1 MNSKTTNKII
11 IFDSS
16 TLINFTLNGLTEEFE
31 GLKKIFD
38 GKFIITKEV
47 YAEIVDKPMTIKRFK
62 LEALKI
68 KRLVDEKILE
78 MPSAIGIDD
87 KEISKRTIEVENKA
101 NNIFFGRG
109 NAIQLIHSGES
120 SSLALSAILN
130 EKKIDN
136 VLSVDERTTRM
147 LSEKPENLSTLLER
161 KLHTEINVHD
171 ENLGYF
177 KNFKFIRSTELM
189 YVAYKK
195 GIVKL
200 TNHNVL
206 DALLYA
212 LKLNGCS
219 ISDEEINQIE
229 KIG

>member
-1 MNSKTTNKII
+1 MKTNNSKVI
-11 IFDSS
+11 IFDSGII
-16 TLINFTLNGLTEEFE
+16 INLVMNGLLEEFVE
-31 GLKKIFD
+31 LKKRFD
-38 GKFIITKEV
+38 GKFLITKDV
-47 YAEIVDKPMTIKRFK
+47 SYEIIDKPMTIKRFK

-68 KRLVDEKILE
+68 KKLLEDKVLE
-78 MPSAIGIDD
+78 MPSAVGIDD
-87 KEISKRTIEVENKA
+87 KQVSKMMNEVKDKA

-109 NAIQLIHSGES
+109 NAIQIIHSGEAS
-120 SSLALSAILN
+120 CMALSVLLK
-130 EKKIDN
+130 EKNIDN

-147 LSEKPENLSTLLER
+147 LGEKPENLSILLQ
-161 KLHTEINVHD
+161 KKMHTKISMRD

-177 KNFKFIRSTELM
+177 KNFRFIRSTELM

-195 GIVKL
+195 GIIKL
-200 TNHNVL
+200 KNHDVL

-219 ISDEEINQIE
+219 ISDGEINEIK